1 MAKKGKKKQLKR
13 QNVIIGTIAV
23 VVLVAVVAAL
33 AVLRGQKMA
42 NRETV
47 TLYIATGSDYATVVD
62 SLEAHGCIGNKMVF
76 NTMARIR
83 NYKDNV
89 KGGCYVLKPEDKV
102 WNVLTK
108 LYCGNQDA
116 IRLTI
121 NKYRTKRQLC
131 DYIGRRLEMESD
143 TLLQLLED
151 EAVCAEYGFNK
162 ATIIG
167 MFPQNTYEIYWNTT
181 PEKLLK
187 RMNKEWDRF
196 WTDARKEQCKALKM
210 TQTEVVTLASIVEEE
225 TNKNDEKPDIA
236 SVYLNRLRK
245 GMLLQA
251 DPTLKYAVGDF
262 TLRRLLNKHI
272 EAESPYNTYKYKGLP
287 PGPICIPSTASIDA
301 VLKDK
306 PTDYLYFCAKAD
318 FSGRHAFATTLA
330 QHNANAAAF
339 HAEMNRRKIYK

>member
-181 PEKLLK
+181 PQQLIK
-187 RMNKEWDRF
+187 RMAQERDRFWNAQRTAKAKALGMNKE
-196 WTDARKEQCKALKM
+196 
-210 TQTEVVTLASIVEEE
+210 EVYTLASIVDAE
-225 TNKNDEKPDIA
+225 TANNAEKPTVA
-236 SVYLNRLRK
+236 GLYLNRLKK

-251 DPTLKYAVGDF
+251 DPTVKFALQDF
-262 TLRRLLNKHI
+262 GLRRIYGYMLTTP
-272 EAESPYNTYKYKGLP
+272 SPYNTYLHKGLP
-287 PGPICIPSTASIDA
+287 PGPIRVPQTSSIDA
-301 VLKDK
+301 VLNAA
-306 PTDYLYFCAKAD
+306 THDYLYMCANSD
-318 FSGRHAFATTLA
+318 FSGTHAFAATYSEHLR
-330 QHNANAAAF
+330 NAARYVRALN
-339 HAEMNRRKIYK
+339 ERGIK

>member
-1 MAKKGKKKQLKR
+1 MATKGKKKQVKR

-23 VVLVAVVAAL
+23 VVLVAVVVAL
-33 AVLRGQKMA
+33 GVLRSQKMA
-42 NRETV
+42 NREAV

-62 SLEAHGCIGNKMVF
+62 SLEAHGCIGNRMVF

-131 DYIGRRLEMESD
+131 DYIGRKLEMESD
-143 TLLQLLED
+143 ALLQLLED
-151 EAVCAEYGFNK
+151 EAVCAEYGFSK

-187 RMNKEWDRF
+187 RMKKEWDRF
-196 WTDARKEQCKALKM
+196 WTDARKERCNALKM
-210 TQTEVVTLASIVEEE
+210 TPAEVVTLASIVEEE
-225 TNKNDEKPDIA
+225 TNKDDEKADIA

-272 EAESPYNTYKYKGLP
+272 EAESPYNTYKYRGLP
-287 PGPICIPSTASIDA
+287 PGPICIPSVASIDA

-306 PTDYLYFCAKAD
+306 PTEYLYFCARAD
-318 FSGRHAFATTLA
+318 FCGRHAFATTLA

>member
-131 DYIGRRLEMESD
+131 D
-143 TLLQLLED
+143 
-151 EAVCAEYGFNK
+151 
-162 ATIIG
+162 
-167 MFPQNTYEIYWNTT
+167 
-181 PEKLLK
+181 
-187 RMNKEWDRF
+187 
-196 WTDARKEQCKALKM
+196 
-210 TQTEVVTLASIVEEE
+210 
-225 TNKNDEKPDIA
+225 
-236 SVYLNRLRK
+236 
-245 GMLLQA
+245 
-251 DPTLKYAVGDF
+251 
-262 TLRRLLNKHI
+262 
-272 EAESPYNTYKYKGLP
+272 
-287 PGPICIPSTASIDA
+287 
-301 VLKDK
+301 
-306 PTDYLYFCAKAD
+306 
-318 FSGRHAFATTLA
+318 
-330 QHNANAAAF
+330 
-339 HAEMNRRKIYK
+339 

>member
-1 MAKKGKKKQLKR
+1 MAKKSKKKQLKR

-62 SLEAHGCIGNKMVF
+62 SFEAHGCIGNKMVF

-143 TLLQLLED
+143 ALLQLLED

-167 MFPQNTYEIYWNTT
+167 MLPQNTYEIYWNTT

-187 RMNKEWDRF
+187 
-196 WTDARKEQCKALKM
+196 
-210 TQTEVVTLASIVEEE
+210 
-225 TNKNDEKPDIA
+225 
-236 SVYLNRLRK
+236 
-245 GMLLQA
+245 G
-251 DPTLKYAVGDF
+251 
-262 TLRRLLNKHI
+262 
-272 EAESPYNTYKYKGLP
+272 
-287 PGPICIPSTASIDA
+287 
-301 VLKDK
+301 
-306 PTDYLYFCAKAD
+306 
-318 FSGRHAFATTLA
+318 
-330 QHNANAAAF
+330 
-339 HAEMNRRKIYK
+339 